1 VLRTYTYVEGASLT
15 GLLLEVR
22 KEFWSRLPYELDDFR
37 RPNSIRHVA
46 IDVFEEQSTNGRLGV
61 LHDLLVANE
70 GLVVT
75 AAPQAIFA
83 SADAP
88 ADYLVDIVCAIVQDV
103 LERDSVVATENRRRE
118 ALAAESRAVLHDEW
132 RQAA

>member
-15 GLLLEVR
+15 RLLLEVR
-22 KEFWSRLPYELDDFR
+22 KEFWGRLPYELDDFR
-37 RPNSIRHVA
+37 RPNSIRQVA
-46 IDVFEEQSTNGRLGV
+46 IDVFEEKSTDGRLGV

-70 GLVVT
+70 GLVLT
-75 AAPQAIFA
+75 ATPQAIFA
-83 SADAP
+83 SANAP

-103 LERDSVVATENRRRE
+103 LERDADLAVENQRRE
-118 ALAAESRAVLHDEW
+118 ALAAESRAALHDEW